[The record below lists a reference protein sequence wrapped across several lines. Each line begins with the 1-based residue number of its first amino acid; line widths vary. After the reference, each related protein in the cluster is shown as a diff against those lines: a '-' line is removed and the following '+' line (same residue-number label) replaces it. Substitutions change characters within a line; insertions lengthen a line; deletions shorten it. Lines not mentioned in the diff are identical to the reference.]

1 MAEPLGTN
9 NLLLHHFLISSSKT
23 HGNTGVAAIKN
34 AFVSM
39 FPQGPGSQNDKG
51 IKPFLVSP
59 AAIFPTDSHQP
70 RCAYLSGCIC
80 VFRSGC
86 T

>member
-1 MAEPLGTN
+1 MAEPLGTS
-9 NLLLHHFLISSSKT
+9 NLPLRPFLISRSKI

-51 IKPFLVSP
+51 IKAFFSEPSSNIP
-59 AAIFPTDSHQP
+59 YRFPPT
-70 RCAYLSGCIC
+70 
-80 VFRSGC
+80 
-86 T
+86 

>member
-1 MAEPLGTN
+1 MAEPLGTS
-9 NLLLHHFLISSSKT
+9 NLPLHPFLISSSKT

-51 IKPFLVSP
+51 IEPFSSEPSSNIRHRFPP
-59 AAIFPTDSHQP
+59 A
-70 RCAYLSGCIC
+70 
-80 VFRSGC
+80 
-86 T
+86 